1 MRKNQTGFPIRQNQ
15 AGIPNVKIKLR
26 SRKTSKSDRKT
37 NNEKKEG
44 FPMVELKHDPIRE
57 IQNWIPNVKDLSIRF
72 KKRITIR

>member
-37 NNEKKEG
+37 NNVKKEG